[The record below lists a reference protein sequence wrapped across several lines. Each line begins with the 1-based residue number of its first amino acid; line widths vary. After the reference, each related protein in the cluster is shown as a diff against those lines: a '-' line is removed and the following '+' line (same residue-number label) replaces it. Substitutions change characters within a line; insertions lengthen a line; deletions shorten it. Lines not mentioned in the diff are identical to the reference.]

1 MELNRRLIVR
11 TAAFCLLIVGVC
23 YANSIHNDFILDDFL
38 IVASNPDIRNITPV
52 HFLLSPFWGEKGP
65 AGIYRPLVI
74 LSFSIEYSIWHR
86 WAPGFR
92 LGNLLLHAI
101 NGFLVFLLARS
112 LIGSIPAAWA
122 ATAVYLAHPVHTEAV
137 AGIAGRSELLA
148 AMFFFLAWLLFR
160 QRRTALCAVAFL
172 LSLLSKENAIAFPAV
187 IVLDTWISE
196 GSFKKVLLE
205 WRRFALV
212 ASSAAVYLALR
223 LLALGFIAMP
233 QSAQYLGGRWT
244 LFEREFT
251 SGRAFLKYF
260 QLLIAPVDVTGD
272 YDFNSIPLASPV
284 NWDAWLGL
292 MIVAATII
300 FAFRISRRQP
310 VIGFAILFFYIT
322 LLPVSN
328 WILPSGLIMA
338 ERYLYVPSFG
348 FALIA
353 GMIWSSIRAK
363 EIRRILAAG
372 VMVFAA
378 LLCISH
384 NYIWQDNLTF
394 YANMVRVLPENIRG
408 RQGYG
413 VALLDINRVP
423 EAREQFEAGLRIARN
438 APLLVGL
445 AGTRI
450 RMEHHCGNAR
460 PLLNEALAIQ
470 QNDYFARWS
479 LAECLEREGEMRAA
493 EQTYRRAVGDAQ
505 FPDSRLLF
513 DWGRTLERTSRPAEA
528 LQAYRRAALI
538 DPNDFAIRQK
548 VARLSQPGPGG
559 EGVGTPAP

>member
-187 IVLDTWISE
+187 IVLDKWISE
-196 GSFKKVLLE
+196 GSFKKVLPE

-223 LLALGFIAMP
+223 LLALGSIAMP

-244 LFEREFT
+244 LLQREFT

-260 QLLIAPVDVTGD
+260 QLLVAPLDVTGD
-272 YDFNSIPLASPV
+272 YDFNSIPLASAG

-292 MIVAATII
+292 LMIAATIL
-300 FAFRISRRQP
+300 FAFRVSKKQP

-322 LLPVSN
+322 MLPMSN
-328 WILPSGLIMA
+328 WLIPTGLIMA
-338 ERYLYVPSFG
+338 ERYLYVPSLG
-348 FALIA
+348 FALIV
-353 GMIWSSIRAK
+353 GMIWANIRGN
-363 EIRRILAAG
+363 EVRRILGAG
-372 VMVFAA
+372 VMAVAA

-384 NYIWQDNLTF
+384 NYVWQDNLTF
-394 YANMVRVLPENIRG
+394 YSNMVRVLPENIRG

-413 VALLDINRVP
+413 VALVGIHRTA

-445 AGTRI
+445 AGVRI
-450 RMEHHCGNAR
+450 QMEHNCDSAR
-460 PLLNEALAIQ
+460 PLLNEALSIQ
-470 QNDYFARWS
+470 RSDYFARWT
-479 LAECLEREGEMRAA
+479 LAECLEREGEMTMA
-493 EQTYRRAVGDAQ
+493 EQTYRQAVADAQ
-505 FPDSRLLF
+505 FPDPRLLF
-513 DWGRTLERTSRPAEA
+513 DWGRSLEGTRRPSEA
-528 LQAYRRAALI
+528 LEAYRRAALI
-538 DPNDFAIRQK
+538 DPNDFAIKQK
-548 VARLSQPGPGG
+548 LARLSGPLNGSH
-559 EGVGTPAP
+559 